1 MAKPGAPDQPL
12 RVAII
17 GSGPSGFYAAD
28 HLLKQKDLQVEI
40 DLFDRLPTPFGLVRG
55 GVAPDHQKIKT
66 VTKAYDKT
74 ASNPGFRFYGNV
86 EYGRDISREELHAHY
101 HAVIYAVGAQTDRRL
116 GVPGEDLAGSHPATE
131 FVGWF
136 NAHPDYRDLTFD
148 LTQET
153 AVVIGNGNVAMD
165 VVRILARTPEELA
178 ATDIG
183 DHALEALRQSRVKD
197 IYIVG
202 RRGPGQA
209 AFTNPEV
216 RELGEMADAEPVI
229 SAAEVA
235 IDPATKDW
243 LATQTDRTHQSNVDT
258 LTGFSTRSPAGK
270 KRRIHFRFYLAPVE
284 ILGSDRVEAIKFEHN
299 RSVRGAD
306 GLPKVEATG
315 ETEILPAGLVFRSIG
330 YLGLPVP
337 GLPFDGRKGVL
348 PNDQGRVFDPETKQ
362 PLGGDYA
369 VGWIKRGPTG
379 VIGTNKPDA
388 QESADRLLEDLA
400 SDRLV
405 NPAHPTRN
413 DVESM
418 LRSRGVRFVS
428 WSDWQRLD
436 QMEIALGKPQNR
448 PRVKFDRI
456 ASMLDALEK

>member
-1 MAKPGAPDQPL
+1 
-12 RVAII
+12 VAII

-28 HLLKQKDLQVEI
+28 HLLKQKDLHVEI

-74 ASNPGFRFYGNV
+74 AANPGFRFYGNV
-86 EYGRDISREELHAHY
+86 EYGRDISRDELHAHY

-116 GVPGEDLAGSHPATE
+116 GVPGEDLSGSHPATE

-153 AVVIGNGNVAMD
+153 VVVIGNGNVAMD

-178 ATDIG
+178 TTDIG

-197 IYIVG
+197 IYILG
-202 RRGPGQA
+202 RRGPAQA

-229 SAAEVA
+229 SASEVA
-235 IDPATKDW
+235 IDPATMDW
-243 LATQTDRTHQSNVDT
+243 LATQTDRTHRSNVDT
-258 LTGFSTRSPAGK
+258 LTGFSTRSPAEK
-270 KRRIHFRFYLAPVE
+270 KRRIHFRFYVSPLEIFGSGHVE
-284 ILGSDRVEAIKFEHN
+284 GIKLEHN
-299 RSVRGAD
+299 RPVRGAD
-306 GLPKVEATG
+306 GLPKAEATG

-330 YLGLPVP
+330 YLGVAVP
-337 GLPFDGRKGVL
+337 GLPFDARKGVL

-388 QESADRLLEDLA
+388 HESADRLLEDLA
-400 SDRLV
+400 NDRLA
-405 NPAHPTRN
+405 NPAHPTRT
-413 DVESM
+413 DVESL

-428 WSDWQRLD
+428 WTDWQRLD
-436 QMEIALGKPQNR
+436 RMEVELGKPQNR

-456 ASMLDALEK
+456 ASMLDALEQ